1 MPDALGEFE
10 GFESMH
16 AGRPPVG
23 VALIGRSGMRQMR
36 GEEMSDYLPSTE
48 EVLDPYIWL
57 MGRECAADREKA
69 AQAWLAAYDREVA
82 AKALREF
89 MEQLQTSESVLALKL
104 DDILNG
110 IDWMDSG
117 DEVAR
122 WIISAI
128 TATGEIRATQIE
140 KGQEG

>member
-48 EVLDPYIWL
+48 EVLDPYIWF

-82 AKALREF
+82 AKVIRGF
-89 MEQLQTSESVLALKL
+89 VEQLQAAESALALKL

-128 TATGEIRATQIE
+128 TARGKIRAIEIE
-140 KGQEG
+140 KGGEL

>member
-1 MPDALGEFE
+1 MLGEFE

-16 AGRPPVG
+16 VGRPPVG

-69 AQAWLAAYDREVA
+69 AQAWLAAHDREVA

-89 MEQLQTSESVLALKL
+89 MEQLQTAESVLALKL
-104 DDILNG
+104 DNILNG

>member
-1 MPDALGEFE
+1 MRLCGLPTTHGARPHMPDALGEFE

-57 MGRECAADREKA
+57 MGR
-69 AQAWLAAYDREVA
+69 
-82 AKALREF
+82 
-89 MEQLQTSESVLALKL
+89 
-104 DDILNG
+104 
-110 IDWMDSG
+110 
-117 DEVAR
+117 
-122 WIISAI
+122 
-128 TATGEIRATQIE
+128 
-140 KGQEG
+140 

>member
-1 MPDALGEFE
+1 MPDALGGFE

-69 AQAWLAAYDREVA
+69 AQAWLAAHDREVA
-82 AKALREF
+82 AKALRGF
-89 MEQLQTSESVLALKL
+89 MAQLQTAESVLGLKL
-104 DDILNG
+104 DDVLNG
-110 IDWMDSG
+110 VDWMDSG

-128 TATGEIRATQIE
+128 TATGEIRAIEIE
-140 KGQEG
+140 KGEEQ

>member
-1 MPDALGEFE
+1 MLGEFE

-16 AGRPPVG
+16 VGRPPVG

-69 AQAWLAAYDREVA
+69 AQAWLTAHDREVA

-110 IDWMDSG
+110 VDWMDSG

-122 WIISAI
+122 WIISGI
-128 TATGEIRATQIE
+128 TARGEIRAIEIE
-140 KGQEG
+140 KGTEK

>member
-69 AQAWLAAYDREVA
+69 AQAWLAAHDREVA

-89 MEQLQTSESVLALKL
+89 VEQLQTAESVLALKL

-110 IDWMDSG
+110 VDWMDSG

-128 TATGEIRATQIE
+128 TARGEIRATQIE

>member
-1 MPDALGEFE
+1 M
-10 GFESMH
+10 
-16 AGRPPVG
+16 G

-69 AQAWLAAYDREVA
+69 AQAWLAAHDREVA

-89 MEQLQTSESVLALKL
+89 MEQLQTAESVLALKL
-104 DDILNG
+104 DNILNG

-128 TATGEIRATQIE
+128 TARGEIRAIEIE
-140 KGQEG
+140 KGDDQ

>member
-16 AGRPPVG
+16 AGSPPVG

-89 MEQLQTSESVLALKL
+89 VEQLQTAESALALKL
-104 DDILNG
+104 DGILNG
-110 IDWMDSG
+110 VDWMDSG

-128 TATGEIRATQIE
+128 TARGEIRAIE
-140 KGQEG
+140 IERGREG

>member
-1 MPDALGEFE
+1 
-10 GFESMH
+10 
-16 AGRPPVG
+16 
-23 VALIGRSGMRQMR
+23 
-36 GEEMSDYLPSTE
+36 MSDYTPTTE
-48 EVLDPYIWL
+48 EVRRDYVACKSSPQASMSDDDLIPIYVS
-57 MGRECAADREKA
+57 RNRFDR
-69 AQAWLAAYDREVA
+69 WLAAHDREVA
-82 AKALREF
+82 AKAIREF
-89 MEQLQTSESVLALKL
+89 MEQLQTAESVLALKL
-104 DDILNG
+104 DNILNG